1 MKTINKNEKK
11 TIITFGDI
19 KIKKQ
24 RFYQHK
30 RPISIDNIDVNK
42 MVAYNKNDVK
52 YFISYK
58 DANKIRPL
66 LISLPKMSAFRIN
79 YQTCIQ

>member
-1 MKTINKNEKK
+1 
-11 TIITFGDI
+11 
-19 KIKKQ
+19 
-24 RFYQHK
+24 
-30 RPISIDNIDVNK
+30 

-66 LISLPKMSAFRIN
+66 LISLPKMSAFRID